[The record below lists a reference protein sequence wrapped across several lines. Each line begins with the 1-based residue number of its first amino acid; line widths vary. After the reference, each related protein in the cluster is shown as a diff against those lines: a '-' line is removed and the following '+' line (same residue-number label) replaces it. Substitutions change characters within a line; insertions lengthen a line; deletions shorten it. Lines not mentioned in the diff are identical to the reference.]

1 MSRVYWVTTYMK
13 LLFSSDYQDSDEEL
27 HLSRFLTINEPV
39 RASIQSRALVS
50 DYEYPGLL
58 MSTCFTVKNK
68 RVQKLVY
75 CVTSA

>member
-1 MSRVYWVTTYMK
+1 MFQIFIVSDYIK

-68 RVQKLVY
+68 
-75 CVTSA
+75 